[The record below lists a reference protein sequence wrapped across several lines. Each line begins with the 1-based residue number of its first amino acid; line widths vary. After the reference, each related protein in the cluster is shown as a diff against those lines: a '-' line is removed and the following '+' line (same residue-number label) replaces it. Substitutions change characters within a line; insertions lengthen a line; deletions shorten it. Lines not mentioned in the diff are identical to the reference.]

1 MTGQIKDQIRYEDDA
16 VLVCRKPAGIPV
28 QTARAGQQD
37 MVSLLKN
44 YRAAKKEE
52 PYIGLVHRLDQ
63 PVEGIM
69 VFAKTK
75 QAAAALAAQVGARS
89 VDKNYYAVIW
99 GKMKE
104 KDGELCDH
112 LSKDGRTNCSRAV
125 SENTP
130 GAKRAELSYHT
141 VAETEEKSLLFDHI
155 KDRAASSDPCAAV
168 TCRSSDLRGR
178 QIRSQKRERVSAAC
192 ALLLQAWVCAS
203 GDKEKDGV

>member
-28 QTARAGQQD
+28 QTARTGQQD
-37 MVSLLKN
+37 MVSQLKN

-89 VDKNYYAVIW
+89 VDKN
-99 GKMKE
+99 
-104 KDGELCDH
+104 
-112 LSKDGRTNCSRAV
+112 
-125 SENTP
+125 
-130 GAKRAELSYHT
+130 
-141 VAETEEKSLLFDHI
+141 
-155 KDRAASSDPCAAV
+155 
-168 TCRSSDLRGR
+168 
-178 QIRSQKRERVSAAC
+178 
-192 ALLLQAWVCAS
+192 
-203 GDKEKDGV
+203 

>member
-1 MTGQIKDQIRYEDDA
+1 
-16 VLVCRKPAGIPV
+16 
-28 QTARAGQQD
+28 
-37 MVSLLKN
+37 
-44 YRAAKKEE
+44 
-52 PYIGLVHRLDQ
+52 
-63 PVEGIM
+63 M

-112 LSKDGRTNCSRAV
+112 LLKDGRTNCSRAV

-141 VAETEEKSLLFDHI
+141 VAETEEKSLLFI
-155 KDRAASSDPCAAV
+155 TLK
-168 TCRSSDLRGR
+168 TGR
-178 QIRSQKRERVSAAC
+178 HHQIRVQLSHAGHPIYGDGKYGARKESGYLPL
-192 ALLLQAWVCAS
+192 ALCSCRLGFVHPVTKKKMEFEIRPEGKAFFEFFPPE
-203 GDKEKDGV
+203 EK

>member
-1 MTGQIKDQIRYEDDA
+1 MTGQIKDQILYEDDA

-37 MVSLLKN
+37 MVSLLRN

-112 LSKDGRTNCSRAV
+112 LLKDGRTNCSC
-125 SENTP
+125 
-130 GAKRAELSYHT
+130 GKRKYTGREAGGTFLPYGGGNGRKEPAFY
-141 VAETEEKSLLFDHI
+141 HI

-168 TCRSSDLRGR
+168 TCRSSNLRGR
-178 QIRSQKRERVSAAC
+178 QIRSKKRERVSAAC
-192 ALLLQAWVCAS
+192 ALLLQTWACAP